1 MNWLKDF
8 ISLVY
13 PQICMACGESLFK
26 HEECICS
33 HCIYYLPKTNF
44 HKEIENDISKMFWG
58 RVPLITGAAYYQFKK
73 QSKVQNLLHQLKYK
87 GQKQVGVKTG
97 SLYGTELKQEKIYQD
112 MSVIIPVPL
121 HPNRERKRGYNQS
134 EMFAMGLSQT
144 MEIPYFSDVLVRT
157 TASETQTKK
166 SKFKRWENV
175 KSIFE
180 IQNEA
185 VIRNKHILLV
195 DDVITTGATIEACAQ
210 MLIEVPGVKVSVAAI
225 AYASH

>member
-1 MNWLKDF
+1 
-8 ISLVY
+8 
-13 PQICMACGESLFK
+13 
-26 HEECICS
+26 
-33 HCIYYLPKTNF
+33 
-44 HKEIENDISKMFWG
+44 MFWG

-87 GQKQVGVKTG
+87 GQKQVGIKTG